1 MLARCD
7 GTRSGYRL
15 LCNGSVY
22 QCACGHVGCA
32 QSRDALCS
40 KQGFSAL
47 GKCVA
52 CGAVGQQTLLAPES
66 VGLRRT
72 LMQDPQSS

>member
-7 GTRSGYRL
+7 GTRSGYQL

-22 QCACGHVGCA
+22 RCACGQVGCV
-32 QSRDALCS
+32 QSKADSCS

-47 GKCVA
+47 GQCVA
-52 CGAVGQQTLLAPES
+52 CGAVGKQTLLAPES

-72 LMQDPQSS
+72 LMQDPQTS

>member
-22 QCACGHVGCA
+22 QCVCGHTGCV
-32 QSRDALCS
+32 QSKDAMCS
-40 KQGFSAL
+40 KQGFSVL

-52 CGAVGQQTLLAPES
+52 CGAVGKQTLLAPES
-66 VGLRRT
+66 VGFRRT
-72 LMQDPQSS
+72 LMQDPQTS